1 MTDLLDHSWQTMTT
15 AEAKDIGQA
24 DPVVILPIAAIEQ
37 HGPHLPLST
46 DLDIGI
52 GILDKAFTYLPLDF
66 PVWVLPT
73 QVVGTSAEHLT
84 FPGTLSID
92 ANILSDLI
100 WSQGKALTRSGIRRL
115 LVTNSHGG
123 NRQAIDTAALRLR
136 RELGLL
142 VIKSNYFLLPRPA
155 GVTLPD
161 AEWRHGLHGGALETA
176 MMLHLKPDLVRTKQ
190 LPDAPSLGRLLE
202 QTLNHVDTTNE
213 GASLAWL
220 AEDLHFS
227 GVAGNSTLAT
237 ASIGKHLVDGYGR
250 MLSEIIQDTK
260 YFPLDRLMNDDRAK

>member
-1 MTDLLDHSWQTMTT
+1 MTT
-15 AEAKDIGQA
+15 AEAQDIGQA
-24 DPVVILPIAAIEQ
+24 DPVVILPVAAIEQ

-52 GILDKAFTYLPLDF
+52 GLLGKAFTYLPSNF
-66 PVWVLPT
+66 PVWVLPP

-92 ANILSDLI
+92 ANLLNDLI
-100 WSQGKALTRSGIRRL
+100 LAQGKALARSGIRRL

-123 NRQAIDTAALRLR
+123 NRQAIDAAALRLR
-136 RELGLL
+136 RQLGLL
-142 VIKSNYFLLPRPA
+142 VIKSNYFLLPRPP

-161 AEWRHGLHGGALETA
+161 AEWRHGLHGGAIETA
-176 MMLHLKPDLVRTKQ
+176 MMLHLRPDLVRTRQ
-190 LPDAPSLGRLLE
+190 LLNAPPLGRLLE
-202 QTLNHVDTTNE
+202 QTLGHVDTTNE

-220 AEDLHFS
+220 AEDLHSS

-237 ASIGKHLVDGYGR
+237 ASIGKRLVDGYGR
-250 MLSEIIQDTK
+250 MVSEIIRDTK
-260 YFPLDRLMNDDRAK
+260 DFPLDRLNNDDRMK

>member
-37 HGPHLPLST
+37 HGPPLPLST

-142 VIKSNYFLLPRPA
+142 VIKSNYFHSPMPN
-155 GVTLPD
+155 
-161 AEWRHGLHGGALETA
+161 GAMDFTEEP
-176 MMLHLKPDLVRTKQ
+176 LKPR
-190 LPDAPSLGRLLE
+190 
-202 QTLNHVDTTNE
+202 
-213 GASLAWL
+213 
-220 AEDLHFS
+220 
-227 GVAGNSTLAT
+227 
-237 ASIGKHLVDGYGR
+237 
-250 MLSEIIQDTK
+250 
-260 YFPLDRLMNDDRAK
+260 

>member
-1 MTDLLDHSWQTMTT
+1 MTT
-15 AEAKDIGQA
+15 AEAQDIGRA
-24 DPVVILPIAAIEQ
+24 DPVVILPVAAIEQ

-52 GILDKAFTYLPLDF
+52 GLLDKAFAYLPPKF
-66 PVWVLPT
+66 PVWVLPA
-73 QVVGTSAEHLT
+73 QAVGTSAEHLT

-92 ANILSDLI
+92 ANLLGDLI
-100 WSQGKALTRSGIRRL
+100 FAQGKALARSGVRRL

-123 NRQAIDTAALRLR
+123 NRQAIDTAALRLQ

-142 VIKSNYFLLPRPA
+142 VIKSNYFLWPRPS
-155 GVTLPD
+155 GVTFPD
-161 AEWRHGLHGGALETA
+161 AEWRHGLHGGAVETA
-176 MMLHLKPDLVRTKQ
+176 MMLHLKPDLVRTQQ
-190 LPDAPSLGRLLE
+190 LLDAPSLGRFLE
-202 QTLNHVDTTNE
+202 QTLGHVDTTNE

-220 AEDLHFS
+220 AEDLHSS

-250 MLSEIIQDTK
+250 VLSEIIQDTK
-260 YFPLDRLMNDDRAK
+260 DFPLDRLMNDDRTK